1 MSFDGVQEKLEKI
14 GALNEITQDIKHE
27 KEELLDAVKGKIKN
41 SLEEDAMDNHTKED
55 KDKLNNL
62 LKKFSTK

>member
-1 MSFDGVQEKLEKI
+1 
-14 GALNEITQDIKHE
+14 
-27 KEELLDAVKGKIKN
+27 
-41 SLEEDAMDNHTKED
+41 MDNHTKED

>member
-1 MSFDGVQEKLEKI
+1 MCGVQGLSP
-14 GALNEITQDIKHE
+14 
-27 KEELLDAVKGKIKN
+27 VKGKIKN